1 MTRFDADTALTA
13 AGDGRWHADVTDAW
27 NGLEGKPNGGYLFA
41 TALAALTRAMDGR
54 QPLTVTGHF
63 LRPGSVGKAEIDV
76 DVVRTG
82 RLIST
87 ATASL
92 RQDGTERLR
101 LLAGY
106 TSGAAATGKGFS
118 ATPPDIPGP
127 DDCLTPPAAPD
138 VSVSIADRFD
148 YRVTPSARWVRG
160 AKSGTAQLDAWI
172 RFADGRPIDLPAL
185 PLVVDAFPPV
195 IYEVTD
201 GVVVPTV
208 ELTVHFRQPP
218 AAGWLQ
224 ARVRSRALIAGM
236 IEEDVDL
243 WDADGQLVAMS
254 RQLAVVQPIG

>member
-13 AGDGRWHADVTDAW
+13 AGDGRWHADITDAW
-27 NGLEGKPNGGYLFA
+27 NGLEGRPNGGYLFA
-41 TALAALTRAMDGR
+41 TALAALSRSLDGR

-92 RQDGTERLR
+92 CQDGTERLR

-106 TSGAAATGKGFS
+106 TTGNAPGEHGFS
-118 ATPPDIPGP
+118 AAPPQIPGP
-127 DDCLTPPAAPD
+127 DDCVTLPSPPD
-138 VSVSIADRFD
+138 VAASIAHRFD
-148 YRVTPSARWVRG
+148 YRVTPTSRWVRG
-160 AKSGTAQLDAWI
+160 AKSETAQLDAWI
-172 RFADGRPIDLPAL
+172 RFADGRPIDLAAL

-195 IYEVTD
+195 IYEVAD

-218 AAGWLQ
+218 ADGWLQ

-243 WDADGQLVAMS
+243 WDAEGQLVAMS

>member
-1 MTRFDADTALTA
+1 MTRFDADTALTP
-13 AGDGRWHADVTDAW
+13 AGEGRWHADITDAW
-27 NGLEGKPNGGYLFA
+27 NGIEGKPNGGYLFA
-41 TALAALTRAMDGR
+41 TALAALSRSLDGR
-54 QPLTVTGHF
+54 QPLTATGHF

-87 ATASL
+87 GTASL

-106 TSGAAATGKGFS
+106 TTGKPSDEQGFS
-118 ATPPDIPGP
+118 ADPPEIPGP
-127 DDCLTPPAAPD
+127 DDCLTPPTPPNVGA
-138 VSVSIADRFD
+138 SIADRFD
-148 YRVTPSARWVRG
+148 YRVTPTSRWIRGTKSA
-160 AKSGTAQLDAWI
+160 AAQLDAWI
-172 RFADGRPIDLPAL
+172 RFADGRAVDLAAL

-195 IYEVTD
+195 IYEVAD

-243 WDADGQLVAMS
+243 WDAEGQLVAMS